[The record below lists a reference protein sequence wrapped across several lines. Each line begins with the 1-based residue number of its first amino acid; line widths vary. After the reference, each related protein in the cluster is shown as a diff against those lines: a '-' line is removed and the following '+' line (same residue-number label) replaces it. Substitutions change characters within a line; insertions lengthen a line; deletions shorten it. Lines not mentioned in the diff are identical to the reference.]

1 MSNILFVVKA
11 RLKHFFSASG
21 PKKVHSPWLYMLYRA
36 IKDQNT
42 LSCDQKMIIRNR
54 RRQLA
59 DNKSALQ
66 FDDPG
71 SRGGRVQSTVAEVFK
86 RTSKPCRQALAIAE
100 IAAYGNE
107 GSILELGTAFGTTTM
122 AIRFANAN
130 RKIITVEGVAEIAS
144 YAKETLSDDNST
156 EIIIGRF
163 ADVVPELA
171 KSAEKFGM
179 IFIDG
184 HHSRKPTLEYL
195 EMLLPA
201 LAEKALVIIDDI
213 YYSKDMFQCWQEL
226 LGHAEFQV
234 KLDFFH
240 FGLLIRNSDLSP
252 EIFKLRI

>member
-1 MSNILFVVKA
+1 LSNLLFVVKA

-21 PKKVHSPWLYMLYRA
+21 PKKVHSPYLYELYRA
-36 IKDQNT
+36 IKDQNS
-42 LSCDQKMIIRNR
+42 LSRDQKMIVRNR

-59 DNKSALQ
+59 GNSSALE

-86 RTSKPCRQALAIAE
+86 RTSKPSKQALSIAE

-122 AIRFANAN
+122 TIRFANGN
-130 RKIITVEGVAEIAS
+130 RKIVSVEGVTEIAS
-144 YAKETLSDDNST
+144 FAKETLGDDNNT

-163 ADVVPELA
+163 ADVVPDLA

-179 IFIDG
+179 VFMDG
-184 HHSRKPTLEYL
+184 HHSRKPTLDYL
-195 EMLLPA
+195 ETLLPA
-201 LAEKALVIIDDI
+201 LDEKALVVIDDI

-226 LGHAEFQV
+226 LALANFQV

-240 FGLLIRNSDLSP
+240 FGVLVRNSNLSP
-252 EIFKLRI
+252 EVLKLRI